1 MSHFLGMEVSIRPD
15 GIFLGQTTYI
25 DELVN
30 SFGMETALT
39 HKTPLDSG
47 LVIDDEPNEHVN
59 KTEYQ
64 RGSGCLQWLASKVR
78 PDFAHA
84 ACLLAQYNSAPTRKC
99 WNALMHV
106 IRYLRGSRDRG
117 LFYPREDSERQLP
130 NDSLVG
136 YTDLNWAGSSTG
148 RKSIGG
154 IHLLVSGK
162 PYIMAS

>member
-1 MSHFLGMEVSIRPD
+1 MLAARFEIKDLGQMSHFLGMEVSIRPD

-64 RGSGCLQWLASKVR
+64 RGSGCLQWLASR
-78 PDFAHA
+78 TWSDIAYA
-84 ACLLAQYNSAPTRKC
+84 TCLLAQYNSAPTRKC

-106 IRYLRGSRDRG
+106 LCYLQGSKDCG
-117 LFYPREDSERQLP
+117 LLY
-130 NDSLVG
+130 
-136 YTDLNWAGSSTG
+136 
-148 RKSIGG
+148 
-154 IHLLVSGK
+154 
-162 PYIMAS
+162 